1 MDGLFLNGRKNP
13 TPLFIDK
20 MSVLI
25 IKSQESLK
33 NHFLSV
39 PHGFLNQQ
47 QAPPARLLR

>member
-1 MDGLFLNGRKNP
+1 MDSLFLNSRKNL
-13 TPLFIDK
+13 TPIHK
-20 MSVLI
+20 MSVFI

-33 NHFLSV
+33 NHFLIM